1 MRELRFDR
9 LSEDGTHLVLE
20 DGRGV
25 QYTVNVDEALAA
37 SVRRGLHRN
46 SVRQSAS
53 SITPRDI
60 QTLIRQGVS
69 VDEVVAQTDLAPDF
83 VQRFAEPVMAEMD
96 FVIQRARR
104 LSVHSAGQQI
114 QVEDLVDRAARR
126 ADVPTSEL
134 EWSCRKTDEHAWR
147 IEAAADGEDV
157 LALVFR
163 VSEGTVVPADV
174 RTADLL
180 GHSVVDVTEPKPIP
194 QHWDAQHPAARAAAR
209 AAAQREPVAAAQP
222 AVTQPAL
229 TDDPSRIF

>member
-1 MRELRFDR
+1 MRELRFER

-25 QYTVNVDEALAA
+25 QYSVPVDESLAA
-37 SVRRGLHRN
+37 CVRRGLHRTTA
-46 SVRQSAS
+46 RQSTA

-60 QTLIRQGVS
+60 QSLIRQGVT
-69 VDEVVAQTDLAPDF
+69 VDEVAARTDLAMDF
-83 VQRFAEPVMAEMD
+83 IQRFAEPVMAEMD

-104 LSVHSAGQQI
+104 LAIHSAGQQI
-114 QVEDLVDRAARR
+114 PVEELVDRAARQ
-126 ADVPTSEL
+126 ADVPTQEL

-147 IEAAADGEDV
+147 IEAAADGRDV

-180 GHSVVDVTEPKPIP
+180 GNSVVDLTEPKAIP
-194 QHWDAQHPAARAAAR
+194 QHWDAQHPAAKAAVRAQ
-209 AAAQREPVAAAQP
+209 QRPPVMVDQP
-222 AVTQPAL
+222 L
-229 TDDPSRIF
+229 LSDDPSRIF

>member
-1 MRELRFDR
+1 MRELRFER

-25 QYTVNVDEALAA
+25 QYTVAVDETLAA

-46 SVRQSAS
+46 TTRQSTSA
-53 SITPRDI
+53 ITPRDI
-60 QTLIRQGVS
+60 QSLIRQGVS
-69 VDEVVAQTDLAPDF
+69 VEEVVAQTDLAPDF
-83 VQRFAEPVMAEMD
+83 VQRFAEPVVAEMD

-104 LSVHSAGQQI
+104 LSVHSAGQQVP
-114 QVEDLVDRAARR
+114 VEDLVDRAARR
-126 ADVPTSEL
+126 ADVPTDEL

-147 IEAAADGEDV
+147 IEASVDGQDV

-180 GHSVVDVTEPKPIP
+180 GTTVVDITEPKAIP
-194 QHWDAQHPAARAAAR
+194 QHWDAQHPAAKAAAR
-209 AAAQREPVAAAQP
+209 AAAREPV
-222 AVTQPAL
+222 VSQPAL